1 VSDFEDYEVN
11 IDDWNPTIH
20 DLTKLELITIINKKL
35 GKKWTYEDLGN
46 GISLEVKPEWE
57 KILREDGSVLWEY
70 TKLGWKAMHYIKT
83 NQDGK
88 VTRNWLNF
96 KSLNYKGKKK

>member
-1 VSDFEDYEVN
+1 MIDYEDYEVN
-11 IDDWNPTIH
+11 IDDWNPLTQ

-35 GKKWTYEDLGN
+35 GKKWTGEDWSK

-70 TKLGWKAMHYIKT
+70 TKLGWKAMHYKKT

-88 VTRNWLNF
+88 VVRNWLNF
-96 KSLNYKGKKK
+96 KSLNYKGDK